1 MKINSLLIICS
12 LMVGNIYAKDVHSNM
27 AEEIVTAQLQS
38 SPGNKEKE
46 IDGLIKKLPTIGYST
61 VAANKNIQVH
71 YYNKFGEKNVEMLS
85 FFGLVNKEELRPLLL
100 ANPDIGAYAPFNF
113 LVYKTLDTAQDNN
126 TWYGHLATDTMLDI
140 IGEKDEAN
148 RKSFK
153 NMVGS
158 LDTLVNKH
166 MTPAGSQKFVH
177 TKLLPEHGLIKLVK
191 KFEKTDDLETF
202 IEDFVAD
209 HDGRF
214 SKHEFIIAGFIDFKF
229 EYEDM
234 DLKFDKYDAYWVS
247 QLCHFKFSN
256 SIFNRGMPEA
266 GMFAP
271 CSVYFYIPKGTNE
284 IHVGYA
290 SVDNWVNALNFKD
303 QNRIDYMKAI
313 DAEVVQ
319 IFEEMGFVKENANGQ
334 QSVEKSTVKDKQSN
348 TELEALKV
356 ELAKT
361 KAALAV
367 LKKEAIPKIK
377 NIPDVALEEKVATQK
392 IAKVEQTEKVKK
404 VEKVEKS
411 SLPHK
416 TFKTQKLK
424 IGEPSPKMLSAYYV
438 AQPQTVES
446 LKEKL
451 EKNGFTVLAQTE
463 VLKGHMVLT
472 VTNTQLQATNTYLAA
487 LNIHVNP
494 SDEIRIQNPTYLG
507 KAYLRD
513 NFKVGQ
519 FNDTLKALQSVV
531 GDMYGVKDVYET
543 EELADF
549 QFMMGMPHFDDMM
562 EIMEGE
568 DVLSKINGDKGKYI
582 AYTLKLPNG
591 DTLVGHNLRS
601 KTNKFLNK
609 IGAERDV
616 NLLPYQSII
625 KKDKVVLLDPKY
637 YLALS
642 LPLLT
647 MSDFMKI
654 ASAPD
659 EIVKD
664 IKRAYK

>member
-1 MKINSLLIICS
+1 MKINSLLIIW
-12 LMVGNIYAKDVHSNM
+12 LLIVGFLQAEDVHSNM
-27 AEEIVTAQLQS
+27 AEAILTAELQG

-46 IDGLIKKLPTIGYST
+46 IDALIKKLSTIGYAT

-85 FFGLVNKEELRPLLL
+85 FFGLVNKEKIRPLLL
-100 ANPDIGAYAPFNF
+100 SNPDFGAYAPFNF

-126 TWYGHLATDTMLDI
+126 TWYGHLAIDTMLDI
-140 IGEKDEAN
+140 IGEKEEGN
-148 RKSFK
+148 RNAFK
-153 NMVGS
+153 NMVGT

-166 MTPAGSQKFVH
+166 MTPATSQKFEH
-177 TKLLPEHGLIKLVK
+177 TKPLPTHGLTKLVK
-191 KFEKTDDLETF
+191 KFEKTDDLETY

-234 DLKFDKYDAYWVS
+234 DKDFDKYDAYWVS

-256 SIFNRGMPEA
+256 SIFNRGIPEA

-284 IHVGYA
+284 LHVGYA
-290 SVDNWVNALNFKD
+290 SVDNWVNALNFRD
-303 QNRIDYMKAI
+303 QKRIDYMRAI

-319 IFEEMGFVKENANGQ
+319 IFEEMGFVKENTNVQ

-361 KAALAV
+361 KAALEA
-367 LKKEAIPKIK
+367 LKKEPKEPIEK
-377 NIPDVALEEKVATQK
+377 KEKSVPVAVA
-392 IAKVEQTEKVKK
+392 VKK
-404 VEKVEKS
+404 EIKEVEKKEKS
-411 SLPHK
+411 TLPKK
-416 TFKTQKLK
+416 TFNTQKLK
-424 IGEPSPKMLSAYYV
+424 IGEATPKALSAYYA
-438 AQPQTVES
+438 AQPQTVEV
-446 LKEKL
+446 LKSKL
-451 EKNGFTVLAQTE
+451 EKNGFTILAQTE
-463 VLKGHMVLT
+463 VLKGHTVLT
-472 VTNTQLQATNTYLAA
+472 VTNAQLQATNTYLAA
-487 LNIHVNP
+487 LNIHVDPNN
-494 SDEIRIQNPTYLG
+494 EIRIQNPTYLG
-507 KAYLRD
+507 KAYLREK
-513 NFKVGQ
+513 FKDGR
-519 FNDTLKALQSVV
+519 FNDTLKAFQEVL
-531 GDMYGVKDVYET
+531 GDMYMVEDTYET

-562 EIMEGE
+562 EIVEE
-568 DVLSKINGDKGKYI
+568 ENLISKIDDEKRSKYI
-582 AYTLKLPNG
+582 AYTLKLSNG
-591 DTLVGHNLRS
+591 DTLVGHKLRS
-601 KTNKFLNK
+601 RTNKFLSK
-609 IGAERDV
+609 INAERNV

-625 KKDKVVLLDPKY
+625 QKGKVVILDPKY